1 VYKKLLIHCFYCSIV
16 ENIKGK
22 LTIEDMMNFGDKL
35 RQLRRE
41 RGISQDV
48 LREKMGYATN
58 SYVSDAERGKF
69 IPQPDKLAK
78 WADALGMTYEQM
90 EDVLLEYK
98 LEELGLDDPAFTLM
112 FKEVPNMTREE
123 KQSLI
128 RAYEAVMRAR
138 PKGKKK

>member
-1 VYKKLLIHCFYCSIV
+1 M
-16 ENIKGK
+16 EN
-22 LTIEDMMNFGDKL
+22 MMNFGDKL

-41 RGISQDV
+41 RGISQEK
-48 LREKMGYATN
+48 LSEKMGYATN

-78 WADALGMTYEQM
+78 WAEALSMQYTEM
-90 EDVLLEYK
+90 EDLLLEYK
-98 LEELGLDDPAFTLM
+98 LEDLGLDDPAFTLM

>member
-1 VYKKLLIHCFYCSIV
+1 MK
-16 ENIKGK
+16 
-22 LTIEDMMNFGDKL
+22 NFVDKL

-41 RGISQDV
+41 RGISQEKM
-48 LREKMGYATN
+48 RHKMGYATN
-58 SYVSDAERGKF
+58 SYVSDAENGKF

-78 WADALGMTYEQM
+78 WADALGMTYGEM
-90 EDVLLEYK
+90 EDLLLEYK
-98 LEELGLDDPAFTLM
+98 LEDLGLDDPAFTLM

>member
-1 VYKKLLIHCFYCSIV
+1 MD
-16 ENIKGK
+16 N
-22 LTIEDMMNFGDKL
+22 MMNFGDKL

-41 RGISQDV
+41 RGISQEK
-48 LREKMGYATN
+48 LSEKMGYATN

-78 WADALGMTYEQM
+78 WAEALGMQYTEM
-90 EDVLLEYK
+90 EDLLLEYK
-98 LEELGLDDPAFTLM
+98 LEDLGLDDPAFTLM